1 MVARSVNG
9 GPQHV
14 GTNSP
19 ANNRAWA
26 WNRRISMSAPRIP
39 RPAAF
44 SGPQFGLLM
53 VVALALWGLLA
64 LAVMGGIVLWRVLGG
79 WAS

>member
-1 MVARSVNG
+1 MN
-9 GPQHV
+9 
-14 GTNSP
+14 
-19 ANNRAWA
+19 
-26 WNRRISMSAPRIP
+26 APRIP

-44 SGPQFGLLM
+44 SAPQFGMLM